1 MGGDRGLPA
10 TIPGALAMLA
20 HCEDLELLMVGPEA
34 EVRAALGSH
43 AGHARLRVVPVTT
56 HVPLRDVAR
65 LLTTERIVNCGLAAA
80 DALTRWMEQSP
91 GPVDCE
97 VTIALGT
104 PLHEILEHA
113 RTLKADLLV
122 AGIAGAGE
130 MPAGAGSISSKLA
143 RKVQTPVLLVRT
155 NHPQAFRKIVAC
167 IDFSESSRAVVEQAH
182 SLARMDGAE
191 VDFLH
196 VWQEPWVAMAYPT
209 PFADPGGP
217 ALVYTPEER
226 EACIQ
231 RLRDELHE
239 FVGKAAQG
247 IESAEV
253 LHEAP
258 SHGNGIVEH
267 AQEALADLIIVGG
280 KGRTNLH
287 YVLLGSTA
295 ERLLTRLPCSLL
307 VVKLPEEN

>member
-1 MGGDRGLPA
+1 MSKLS
-10 TIPGALAMLA
+10 TILVAVDFSTGSRTAYEQAVRIAALHGAKLQVLHVVDSAAVAALADSR
-20 HCEDLELLMVGPEA
+20 EEPFE
-34 EVRAALGSH
+34 SH
-43 AGHARLRVVPVTT
+43 AK
-56 HVPLRDVAR
+56 VA
-65 LLTTERIVNCGLAAA
+65 TEGASA
-80 DALTRWMEQSP
+80 ALTRWMEQSTAA
-91 GPVDCE
+91 VDCE

-122 AGIAGAGE
+122 VGIAGAGE

-226 EACIQ
+226 DACIQ
-231 RLRDELHE
+231 RLRKDLHE
-239 FVGKAAQG
+239 FVGAAAHG

-258 SHGNGIVEH
+258 SHGNGIVAH
-267 AQEALADLIIVGG
+267 AHEALADLIIVGG

-307 VVKLPEEN
+307 VVKLPLEN

>member
-1 MGGDRGLPA
+1 MSKLS
-10 TIPGALAMLA
+10 TILVAVDFSTGSRTAYEQAVRIAALHGAKLQVLHVVDSAAVAALADSREEPFENHA
-20 HCEDLELLMVGPEA
+20 KVATEGA
-34 EVRAALGSH
+34 NAALK
-43 AGHARLRVVPVTT
+43 
-56 HVPLRDVAR
+56 
-65 LLTTERIVNCGLAAA
+65 
-80 DALTRWMEQSP
+80 RWMEQSTA
-91 GPVDCE
+91 PVDCE

-231 RLRDELHE
+231 RLRGDLHE
-239 FVGKAAQG
+239 FVGTAAHG

-258 SHGNGIVEH
+258 SHGNGIVAH
-267 AQEALADLIIVGG
+267 AQAALADLIIVGG

-307 VVKLPEEN
+307 VVKLPVEN

>member
-1 MGGDRGLPA
+1 MSKLS
-10 TIPGALAMLA
+10 TILVAVDFSTGSRTAYEQAVRIAALHGAKLKVLHVVDSAAVAALADSR
-20 HCEDLELLMVGPEA
+20 EEPFEN
-34 EVRAALGSH
+34 H
-43 AGHARLRVVPVTT
+43 AK
-56 HVPLRDVAR
+56 VA
-65 LLTTERIVNCGLAAA
+65 TEGASA
-80 DALTRWMEQSP
+80 ALTRWMEQSP

-231 RLRDELHE
+231 RLRGELHE
-239 FVGKAAQG
+239 FVGKAVQG

-258 SHGNGIVEH
+258 NHGNGIVAH

-307 VVKLPEEN
+307 VVKLPVEN

>member
-1 MGGDRGLPA
+1 MSKLS
-10 TIPGALAMLA
+10 TILVAVDFSTGSRTAYEQA
-20 HCEDLELLMVGPEA
+20 
-34 EVRAALGSH
+34 VRIAALHGAKLQVLHVVDFAAVASLADSREEPFENH
-43 AGHARLRVVPVTT
+43 AK
-56 HVPLRDVAR
+56 VA
-65 LLTTERIVNCGLAAA
+65 TEGAST
-80 DALTRWMEQSP
+80 ALTRWMEQSP